1 LPGSSRRPRDIKA
14 VLRRAI
20 CHDIAALASY
30 QCNAGMVSA
39 GKMCV
44 MFTLYSMQRSGNSY
58 KARLALAQLRVPY
71 RLIEIDIL
79 KGDSH
84 TPEFLAKNPNGQV
97 PLLEVAPGRY
107 LAESNAILWYIA
119 GGTPLAPEDRIG
131 RAESLQW
138 MFFEQ
143 HSLEPNLGAAYF
155 WLTLVKGG
163 RELQQHALEDWMEE
177 GNRALGVMEK
187 HLAVHDFFV
196 AGHYTIADIALYA
209 YTHIAPQCDYD
220 LAPFPAIRAWLD
232 RIAQQ
237 PGYVPMEFRPAAA
250 ATAV

>member
-1 LPGSSRRPRDIKA
+1 
-14 VLRRAI
+14 
-20 CHDIAALASY
+20 
-30 QCNAGMVSA
+30 
-39 GKMCV
+39 

-71 RLIEIDIL
+71 RLGGNGIL
-79 KGDSH
+79 KGESH

-97 PLLEVAPGRY
+97 PALEVAPGRY

-177 GNRALGVMEK
+177 GYRSLGGMEN
-187 HLAVHDFFV
+187 HLRHHCSFV
-196 AGHYTIADIALYA
+196 A
-209 YTHIAPQCDYD
+209 
-220 LAPFPAIRAWLD
+220 D
-232 RIAQQ
+232 RSH
-237 PGYVPMEFRPAAA
+237 
-250 ATAV
+250 